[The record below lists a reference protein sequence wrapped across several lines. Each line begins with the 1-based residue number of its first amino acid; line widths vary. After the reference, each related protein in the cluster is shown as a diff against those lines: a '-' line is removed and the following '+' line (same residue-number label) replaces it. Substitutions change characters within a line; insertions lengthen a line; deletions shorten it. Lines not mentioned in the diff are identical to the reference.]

1 METVDLLDKWRG
13 ILLVDL
19 GNLLFSV
26 DIWLIE
32 CLDPAAAA
40 IVAAGEVPGP
50 ALVENATPIE
60 AMKSPIRN
68 SIYYLIV
75 LVTVVCF
82 IVVSLLPLF
91 PSQRSQNASFLWY
104 DH

>member
-32 CLDPAAAA
+32 CLDLAAAA

-68 SIYYLIV
+68 SRYCLIV
-75 LVTVVCF
+75 LMILSRF
-82 IVVSLLPLF
+82 IYIP
-91 PSQRSQNASFLWY
+91 Y
-104 DH
+104 

>member
-1 METVDLLDKWRG
+1 MNTVNLLDKWRG

-19 GNLLFSV
+19 GNLLLSV
-26 DIWLIE
+26 DIRLIE
-32 CLDPAAAA
+32 CLDPAAA

-68 SIYYLIV
+68 SIYCLIV

-91 PSQRSQNASFLWY
+91 PSQRCQNASFLWY